1 MAADTTTYVS
11 PRDRLLRHFA
21 TRAVTDD
28 PATWLAQAWTRAV
41 LMAPRADDDTV
52 LDLLRTEWDAW
63 RAEHPGEP
71 LVAFRAPA
79 ALDEEV
85 VVPEPPPYDALPP
98 LVFGRYGIDLPSHEE
113 RVREEQERLSR
124 RDGAFYGF

>member
-1 MAADTTTYVS
+1 MAADTTTYVA

-28 PATWLAQAWTRAV
+28 PATWLAQAWARAV

-63 RAEHPGEP
+63 RADHPGEP
-71 LVAFRAPA
+71 LVAFRAPEA
-79 ALDEEV
+79 IAEEP
-85 VVPEPPPYDALPP
+85 VVPTPPPYDDLPP
-98 LVFGRYGIDLPSHEE
+98 LTFGHYGVDLPSHED
-113 RVREEQERLSR
+113 RIREEQERLAR
-124 RDGAFYGF
+124 RDSSFYGF